1 MQRSESRRKAA
12 LSNFSDEGIEGQLG
26 KILGEFRRK
35 TNGIRGS
42 VIADGNGLT
51 VASDIQGAVSP
62 AVLSAM
68 STLIAQSGAR
78 VFENIEMAGPSF
90 IIMDGDQANVAVVQ
104 FAAGDVS
111 LLTLIDRSA
120 NLGVLKIEMKRTAAK
135 IAEALG
141 IAFGTSTGISELFI
155 ITKGGIL
162 IRHYSDTLRTD
173 LDRDILSGMLVAVQ
187 EFVKQTRAS
196 IRNLHRPFRPG
207 APHDCGCG
215 REGYGRRA
223 REIRRER
230 RPAGLRGPVCENP
243 AYMERGRRG
252 VRGHRRVFGK
262 GAQGLRLRPAGR
274 TGPTRV
280 PCEAI

>member
-35 TNGIRGS
+35 TTGIRGS

-78 VFENIEMAGPSF
+78 VFENIQMTGPSF

-111 LLTLIDRSA
+111 LLTLVDRSA

-141 IAFGTSTGISELFI
+141 IAFGTSSGISELFI
-155 ITKGGIL
+155 ITKSGIL

-173 LDRDILSGMLVAVQ
+173 LDRDILSGMLVEV
-187 EFVKQTRAS
+187 
-196 IRNLHRPFRPG
+196 
-207 APHDCGCG
+207 
-215 REGYGRRA
+215 
-223 REIRRER
+223 
-230 RPAGLRGPVCENP
+230 GPEC
-243 AYMERGRRG
+243 
-252 VRGHRRVFGK
+252 VRVVADQDSRFGD
-262 GAQGLRLRPAGR
+262 
-274 TGPTRV
+274 
-280 PCEAI
+280 

>member
-1 MQRSESRRKAA
+1 CCSKRLRSWTDPGGTGMQRSESRRKAA

-51 VASDIQGAVSP
+51 VASDIQSGVSP

-111 LLTLIDRSA
+111 LLTLVDRSA

-135 IAEALG
+135 IAEAWASRSALP
-141 IAFGTSTGISELFI
+141 
-155 ITKGGIL
+155 
-162 IRHYSDTLRTD
+162 
-173 LDRDILSGMLVAVQ
+173 
-187 EFVKQTRAS
+187 RAS
-196 IRNLHRPFRPG
+196 PNSSSS
-207 APHDCGCG
+207 
-215 REGYGRRA
+215 
-223 REIRRER
+223 
-230 RPAGLRGPVCENP
+230 
-243 AYMERGRRG
+243 
-252 VRGHRRVFGK
+252 
-262 GAQGLRLRPAGR
+262 
-274 TGPTRV
+274 
-280 PCEAI
+280 

>member
-35 TNGIRGS
+35 TTGIRGS

-78 VFENIEMAGPSF
+78 VFENIQMTGPSF

-111 LLTLIDRSA
+111 LLTLVDRSA

-141 IAFGTSTGISELFI
+141 IAFGTSSGISELFI
-155 ITKGGIL
+155 ITKSGIL

-187 EFVKQTRAS
+187 DFVKKTLSSKAG
-196 IRNLHRPFRPG
+196 NLDELR
-207 APHDCGCG
+207 
-215 REGYGRRA
+215 YGTYT
-223 REIRRER
+223 
-230 RPAGLRGPVCENP
+230 VHF
-243 AYMERGRRG
+243 
-252 VRGHRRVFGK
+252 VRGLHTIAAAVAKDLDAEHVKYAVSDALQDFEDRY
-262 GAQGLRLRPAGR
+262 AGIL
-274 TGPTRV
+274 PTWNGDV
-280 PCEAI
+280 SEFAGIDECFEKVLKA